1 MAEQG
6 KAFASNKQSNWAKPE
21 LGDID
26 SQPGIYIGEIKQI
39 ISGSRDGSVKVYI
52 PVLGGDP
59 DDENG
64 WQKCTY
70 ASPFLGSTPG
80 YNRLNQ
86 SNTYEI
92 AQQSYGFFMT
102 PPDPGNL
109 VLCCFPPGRGSVGV
123 WFACVSNNMS
133 KYNIPAAAPSTSY
146 ENIDPFSLSQGGGA
160 SIATSIVPGVPYPVG
175 DFNDKNPTTS
185 KSDWIRNLRPINPA
199 AAIQLV
205 RAGLDKDIT
214 RGAITSSVQRDPV
227 SSVFGFNTPGRPVP
241 NQDPKNNP
249 NLNQQVSSGTY
260 VPPTVTSRLAGHS
273 LVMDDGDIYG
283 KNNLV
288 RLKTAAGHQILMND
302 TEGFMYVSN
311 ATGTAWVELTKEGD
325 VLIYGARDFS
335 VRTSGNIQMH
345 SDRDILLNATR
356 SLKLKGTAVEV
367 QGTNYTSI
375 IGTQQL
381 SLFGGQTSI
390 KGRSRVSINSSG
402 PMSLTSAGGMQ
413 LKGSTIGLNSGG
425 GGELPS
431 PQPIT
436 TFMNPDS
443 IYADN
448 QWVVRTNSLS
458 SICYRVPTHEPYIRG
473 NIAAAIQQQEAI
485 ADFNQ
490 QADGNIVTV
499 TGQTVAAQTVTS
511 SQRVEI
517 ATASDINSPAP
528 TSAFISQPEA
538 TQGLGALSTDE
549 YQAYLAQTG
558 YTNSGGTYE
567 TVSLEGYAGRYGLS
581 NVALESTGYL
591 KPNTPQTLEAI
602 NNPNNWVGGP
612 GKPSSLNDF
621 LTTTEYQDY
630 AMNVYTTNNY
640 SALQSAGAITAD
652 TPKDQVAGLMSVSHH
667 IGPNAAV
674 AWYSGYAVEGVPQ
687 INQFY
692 QEGRYSQNQVA
703 IIETSKASKTIVG
716 AQ

>member
-1 MAEQG
+1 MANQG

-26 SQPGIYIGEIKQI
+26 GQQGIYVGEIKQI

-70 ASPFLGSTPG
+70 ASPFLGSTTGP
-80 YNRLNQ
+80 NNVLQ
-86 SNTYEI
+86 ANTYEV

-123 WFACVSNNMS
+123 WFACISNNMS
-133 KYNIPAAAPSTSY
+133 KYAIPAAAPSTSY
-146 ENIDPFSLSQGGGA
+146 ENIDPYSISQGGGA
-160 SIATSIVPGVPYPVG
+160 AIANYIVPGVPYPVG
-175 DFNDKNPTTS
+175 DFNDKNPSTA
-185 KSDWIRNLRPINPA
+185 KSDWIKNLRPINA
-199 AAIQLV
+199 AATVQLIT
-205 RAGLDKDIT
+205 AGLDKDIT

-227 SSVFGFNTPGRPVP
+227 SSVFGFNTPGRPIP
-241 NQDPKNNP
+241 SQDTKNNP
-249 NLNQQVSSGTY
+249 NLNQQVSAGTY
-260 VPPTVTSRLAGHS
+260 VPPTVTTRLPGHS

-302 TEGFMYVSN
+302 SEGFMYVSN

-345 SDRDILLNATR
+345 SDRDIMLNAAR
-356 SLKLKGTAVEV
+356 SVKVKGTTVEI
-367 QGTNYTSI
+367 QGTNYTSL

-381 SLFGGQTSI
+381 SLFGGQTSV
-390 KGRSRVSINSSG
+390 KGRSRVAINSSG
-402 PMSLTSAGGMQ
+402 PMSLTASGGMQ
-413 LKGSTIGLNSGG
+413 IKATTIGLNSGG

-436 TFMNPDS
+436 TFLNPDS
-443 IYADN
+443 VFADN
-448 QWVVRTNSLS
+448 QWVVRTDSLS

-473 NIAAAIQQQEAI
+473 SIAAALQQQEAI

-490 QADGNIVTV
+490 QAEGNITTV
-499 TGQTVAAQTVTS
+499 SGDTVAQLNLTS
-511 SQRVEI
+511 SQNVEV
-517 ATASDINSPAP
+517 ATASNIDNPAP

-612 GKPSSLNDF
+612 GQPTNLNEF
-621 LTTTEYQDY
+621 LTTPEYQDY
-630 AMNVYTTNNY
+630 AMNVYTTQNY
-640 SALQSAGAITAD
+640 SALQAAGAITAD
-652 TPKDQVAGLMSVSHH
+652 TPTDQVAGLMSVSHH
-667 IGPNAAV
+667 VGSNAAV
-674 AWYSGYAVEGVPQ
+674 AWYAGYTVEGTTQ

-703 IIETSKASKTIVG
+703 IIQTSKASKTIVG